1 MLYLQTKSG
10 KFYFSDAFAGK
21 DFKERMNMEI
31 KVERRAV
38 LKEKPAKGTPLG
50 FGSIFTDHMFIMNY
64 DDGEGWHDPRIVPY
78 GPVELD
84 PAAMC
89 LHYGQEVFEGMK
101 AYRADDGRVL
111 LFRPDRN
118 MARLNSSNDRLCIPP
133 IDEAFAVEAIKKLV
147 EIEKDWI
154 PEEKDSS
161 LYIRP
166 FIFAVDPKLGV
177 HPAHHLLFMVIVSPV
192 GAYYP
197 QGIDPVNIYVE
208 NEYVRAVRGGMG
220 YVKTAGNYAASLKAQ
235 AEAEKINYTQV
246 LWLDGVERKYIEEVG
261 TMNVFF
267 KIDGEIITPSL
278 DGSTLPGVT
287 RMSSIEL
294 LRSWGLKVTE
304 RKLSI
309 DEVVAA
315 AKSGKLEEAF
325 GTGTAAVISPI
336 GELRYGD
343 CNMVIN
349 NGKIGEIAQKLY
361 DQLTGIQWGRLPDT
375 FGWTVEVR

>member
-1 MLYLQTKSG
+1 
-10 KFYFSDAFAGK
+10 
-21 DFKERMNMEI
+21 MEI
-31 KVERRAV
+31 KVELAKE
-38 LKEKPAKGTPLG
+38 LKTKPAKGQPLG
-50 FGSIFTDHMFIMNY
+50 FGSIFTDHMFVMNY
-64 DDGEGWHDPRIVPY
+64 DEGEGWHDARIVPY
-78 GPVELD
+78 GPVSLD

-118 MARLNSSNDRLCIPP
+118 MARLNSSNERLCIPQ
-133 IDEAFAVEAIKKLV
+133 IDEKFAIEAVKKLV
-147 EIEKDWI
+147 YIEKDWI

-177 HPAHHLLFMVIVSPV
+177 HPAKHLIFMIILSPV

-208 NEYVRAVRGGMG
+208 NTYVRAVRGGMG

-235 AEAEKINYTQV
+235 DEAEKLNYTQV

-278 DGSTLPGVT
+278 EGSTLPGVT
-287 RMSSIEL
+287 RMSAIEL
-294 LRSWGLKVTE
+294 MRSWGLTVTE

-309 DEVVAA
+309 DEVAEA
-315 AKSGKLEEAF
+315 AKAGKLEEAF

-336 GELRYGD
+336 GELLYKD
-343 CNMVIN
+343 YNMVIN
-349 NGKIGEIAQKLY
+349 DGKIGEVSQKLY
-361 DQLTGIQWGRLPDT
+361 DQLTGIQWGRIDDP
-375 FGWTVEVR
+375 FGWSVEVK